1 MVERFLAKEEVASS
15 KLVSRSISSIL
26 TSLVYYAPNRV
37 PSLKTEPIDLPN
49 GLSLCSLTLLT
60 NERGSSEREIE
71 MLYTLIAIL
80 VVLWILG
87 LVAHIGGGLI
97 HILLVVAAV
106 VFLFN
111 LLSGR
116 RAAI

>member
-1 MVERFLAKEEVASS
+1 
-15 KLVSRSISSIL
+15 
-26 TSLVYYAPNRV
+26 
-37 PSLKTEPIDLPN
+37 
-49 GLSLCSLTLLT
+49 
-60 NERGSSEREIE
+60 

-97 HILLVVAAV
+97 HILLVVAAI